1 MTDLSRACKIH
12 NHQLYWRMFED
23 TGPWDFYGICGNSF
37 KIDVAVFEAFEA
49 WRLDDY
55 RSYFDCLQLQRGDG
69 LIFFNQPVAK
79 VFVRTEE
86 DEEGFI
92 GWVLV
97 DEDDHEW
104 LRFGTDYSE
113 DYYPC
118 FRFIYQPKES
128 A

>member
-1 MTDLSRACKIH
+1 MDLKNACKIH
-12 NHQLYWRMFED
+12 NHQLYWRMFEG

-37 KIDVAVFEAFEA
+37 KIDVAVFEAIEDENDG
-49 WRLDDY
+49 WR
-55 RSYFDCLQLQRGDG
+55 SCFDCLWLRREDG

-86 DEEGFI
+86 DDEGFT

-104 LRFGTDYSE
+104 LRFGTDYAD
-113 DYYPC
+113 DYYPY
-118 FRFIYQPKES
+118 FVFSYTPKG